1 MNIPREKKWTS
12 REKIDFLKEK
22 MKFPREK
29 FISREKKS
37 GFPER
42 EKIDFL
48 RKKLISQ
55 EFCLQFLTTLT
66 ISDNFDNF

>member
-1 MNIPREKKWTS
+1 MDFPKK
-12 REKIDFLKEK
+12 KIDFLKEK

-29 FISREKKS
+29 IHFLREES

-66 ISDNFDNF
+66 ISDNFDNPIDL